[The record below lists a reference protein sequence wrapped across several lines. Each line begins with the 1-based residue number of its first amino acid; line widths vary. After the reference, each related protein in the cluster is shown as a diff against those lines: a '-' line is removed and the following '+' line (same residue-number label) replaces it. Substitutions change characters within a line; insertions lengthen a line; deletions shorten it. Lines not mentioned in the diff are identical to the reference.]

1 MSRINHY
8 AGINKRFVAILI
20 DSIFLTFASLL
31 AGVETPDFFD
41 PNFELDQ
48 KYFIYTVVTTI
59 VGWVYF
65 AGMESSDLQATFG
78 KRLLGIIV
86 TDTQGNKISFARA
99 TGRYF
104 AKSICVLVWIVAF
117 IIAGIASIAGDDS
130 PYWVVALLIF
140 LGGLLLGIIGYL
152 MAAFTPEKQ
161 ALHDIIARCL
171 VVNGSGKS
179 ITIPWKLLVG
189 LAIALILSRGF
200 IDKLPDQQITIDTDQ
215 TQEQTSEPTP
225 EPDPEPTPEA
235 TPEPTPVQPPV
246 SEIGIPSEA
255 RQFLQ
260 ETPAPTENNPNIPT
274 SGKFTICGS
283 EEQLLEYDN
292 VVIDGDWKFQFSN
305 GVGAIH
311 IARIKM
317 QGGSG
322 IMRVVFP
329 DPNEAGGFG
338 KVQQTMHLYRSSQ
351 GLVVLGFNPINPDT
365 GNPVNSYLAD
375 NFLIRQ
381 EFDGSTTV
389 RNCGDG
395 GDGSSVNV
403 EPYMN

>member
-1 MSRINHY
+1 MSRTSHY

-20 DSIFLTFASLL
+20 DSIFLTFAYLL
-31 AGVETPDFFD
+31 AGVKAPDIFAE
-41 PNFELDQ
+41 NFQPDQ
-48 KYFIYTVVTTI
+48 KYFIYTILTSI
-59 VGWVYF
+59 VGWIYF

-104 AKSICVLVWIVAF
+104 AKSSCVLVWIVALIAVF
-117 IIAGIASIAGDDS
+117 IAYKAGDDS

-140 LGGLLLGIIGYL
+140 LGGLLLGTIGYL

-161 ALHDIIARCL
+161 ALHDIMARCL
-171 VVNGSGKS
+171 VVNGSGQS
-179 ITIPWKLLVG
+179 ITIPWKLIIG
-189 LAIALILSRGF
+189 LAIAAILSGRI
-200 IDKLPDQQITIDTDQ
+200 IDAIPTDTNTTNTGTTEITLDPGNTDTD
-215 TQEQTSEPTP
+215 TTGTDTKVP
-225 EPDPEPTPEA
+225 
-235 TPEPTPVQPPV
+235 
-246 SEIGIPSEA
+246 SEIVIPPEA

-260 ETPAPTENNPNIPT
+260 ETPSPTENNPNIPT
-274 SGKFTICGS
+274 SGRFTVCGS

-305 GVGAIH
+305 GAGAIH

-317 QGGSG
+317 QGDSG

-329 DPNEAGGFG
+329 DPSEAGGFG

-351 GLVVLGFNPINPDT
+351 GLVVLGFNPMNPET
-365 GNPVNSYLAD
+365 GNPVTSYQPD
-375 NFLIRQ
+375 KFLIRQ

-395 GDGSSVNV
+395 GDGSPVNV
-403 EPYMN
+403 EPYLN

>member
-1 MSRINHY
+1 MSRTSHY

-20 DSIFLTFASLL
+20 DSIFLTFAYLL
-31 AGVETPDFFD
+31 AGVKAPDIFAE
-41 PNFELDQ
+41 NFQPDQ
-48 KYFIYTVVTTI
+48 KYFIYTILTSI
-59 VGWVYF
+59 VGWIYF

-104 AKSICVLVWIVAF
+104 AKSSCVLVWIVALIAVF
-117 IIAGIASIAGDDS
+117 IAYKAGDDS

-140 LGGLLLGIIGYL
+140 LGGLLLGTIGYL

-161 ALHDIIARCL
+161 ALHDIMARCL
-171 VVNGSGKS
+171 VVNGSGQS
-179 ITIPWKLLVG
+179 ITIPWKLIIG
-189 LAIALILSRGF
+189 LAIAAILSGRI
-200 IDKLPDQQITIDTDQ
+200 IDAIPTVSIDPCETNPNLPECQPQNPCETNPNLLECLPPDAKNFL
-215 TQEQTSEPTP
+215 EKTP
-225 EPDPEPTPEA
+225 Y
-235 TPEPTPVQPPV
+235 
-246 SEIGIPSEA
+246 
-255 RQFLQ
+255 
-260 ETPAPTENNPNIPT
+260 PTENNPNIPT
-274 SGKFTICGS
+274 SGRFTICGS

-305 GVGAIH
+305 GGGAIH

-395 GDGSSVNV
+395 GDGSPVNV
-403 EPYMN
+403 EPYLN

>member
-1 MSRINHY
+1 MSRTSHY

-20 DSIFLTFASLL
+20 DSIFLTFAYLL
-31 AGVETPDFFD
+31 AGVKAPDIFAE
-41 PNFELDQ
+41 NFQPDQ
-48 KYFIYTVVTTI
+48 KYFIYTILTSI
-59 VGWVYF
+59 VGWIYF

-104 AKSICVLVWIVAF
+104 AKSSCVLVWIVALIAVF
-117 IIAGIASIAGDDS
+117 IAYKAGDDS

-140 LGGLLLGIIGYL
+140 LGGLLLGTIGYL

-161 ALHDIIARCL
+161 ALHDIMARCL
-171 VVNGSGKS
+171 VVNGSGQS
-179 ITIPWKLLVG
+179 ITIPWKLIIG
-189 LAIALILSRGF
+189 LAIAAILSGRI
-200 IDKLPDQQITIDTDQ
+200 IDAIPTVSIDPCETNPNLPECQPQNPCETNPNLLECLPPDAKNFL
-215 TQEQTSEPTP
+215 EKTP
-225 EPDPEPTPEA
+225 Y
-235 TPEPTPVQPPV
+235 
-246 SEIGIPSEA
+246 
-255 RQFLQ
+255 
-260 ETPAPTENNPNIPT
+260 PTENNPNIPT
-274 SGKFTICGS
+274 SGRFTICGS

-305 GVGAIH
+305 GAGAIH

-317 QGGSG
+317 QGDSG

-329 DPNEAGGFG
+329 DPSEAGGFG

-351 GLVVLGFNPINPDT
+351 GLVVLGFNPMNPET
-365 GNPVNSYLAD
+365 GNPVTSYQPD
-375 NFLIRQ
+375 KFLIRQ

-395 GDGSSVNV
+395 GDGSPVNV
-403 EPYMN
+403 EPYLN